1 MASRRRFLACLAAVL
16 VATACRAPS
25 GRPLG
30 TPTAV
35 APGVELYRTADDSL
49 VNHAGPIAVSLLKI
63 DPSIV
68 MLRSA
73 LSNREVMHADTVESI
88 ARSVDAIAAVNGG
101 YFNRDNGEPI
111 GLLKVGG
118 ELVSDTGSPRGAVVI
133 NEQPD
138 GRTTLAFDRLAA
150 KMTLTYTAN
159 GQTRVVGIDGVDTT
173 RARGKLMLYT
183 PQYHADTDTA
193 PTGTEWVLDGVPLRV
208 VDVRMNFGHTRIP
221 PRGAVLS
228 FGGTDLPP
236 ELAPLVEDVA
246 VTFATRWTSLY
257 NTDPAVLDRA
267 SDIVAGAGLLRQ
279 SGAVVQDWGSEGL
292 STDEFTHARH
302 PRTIIGI
309 DKGGFIWLVVV
320 DGRQPSY
327 SIGMT
332 FEDLQRLCDR
342 LGLTD
347 ALNLDG
353 GGSTTMVVKGQLMNR
368 VSDSIG
374 PRAVSDALVVL
385 PRPRIP

>member
-1 MASRRRFLACLAAVL
+1 MASRRRFLASVAAVL

-25 GRPLG
+25 AGRTLG
-30 TPTAV
+30 TPTVV

-63 DPSIV
+63 DPSLV
-68 MLRSA
+68 TLRSA
-73 LSNREVMHADTVESI
+73 LSNREVMHADTVEGI
-88 ARSVDAIAAVNGG
+88 ARSVNAIAAVNGG

-133 NEQPD
+133 SEQAD
-138 GRTTLAFDRLAA
+138 GRTMLAFDRLAA
-150 KMTLTYTAN
+150 KMTLTYTVKR
-159 GQTRVVGIDGVDTT
+159 QSHLVGIDGVDTT

-236 ELAPLVEDVA
+236 ELAALVEDVP
-246 VTFATRWTSLY
+246 VTFATRWTSVY
-257 NTDPAVLDRA
+257 NTSPAVLDNA
-267 SDIVAGAGLLRQ
+267 LDIVAGAGLLRQ
-279 SGAVVQDWGSEGL
+279 SGAVIEDWGGESL
-292 STDEFTHARH
+292 SPDEFTHARH
-302 PRTIIGI
+302 PRTLIGV
-309 DKGGFIWLVVV
+309 DKSGFIWLIAV

-368 VSDSIG
+368 VSDSVG

-385 PRPRIP
+385 PRP